1 MQLLDVCLKEADGE
15 KKKKKKEQMLPERL
29 NLPVLR
35 SLCALFIHVLM
46 YGGLLLADTVNAAH
60 GQDI

>member
-15 KKKKKKEQMLPERL
+15 KKEQTLPERL
-29 NLPVLR
+29 SLPVLR
-35 SLCALFIHVLM
+35 SLCALSIHVLM

>member
-1 MQLLDVCLKEADGE
+1 MQQLDVCLKEGDGE
-15 KKKKKKEQMLPERL
+15 KKKKEQMLPERL
-29 NLPVLR
+29 SLPVLR

-46 YGGLLLADTVNAAH
+46 YGGLLLADMVNAVH